1 MQRRPT
7 ETSGDRGLVEFAL
20 DHVLR
25 APVVKTED
33 FIVDVEPVH
42 DKGQAVG
49 HSDAA
54 LGVELKVGI
63 KEVVAGRPRTAVP
76 IAGDILGV
84 IGKSHSN

>member
-49 HSDAA
+49 HFDAA

-63 KEVVAGRPRTAVP
+63 KEVVAGRPRTAIP
-76 IAGDILGV
+76 ITGDILGV